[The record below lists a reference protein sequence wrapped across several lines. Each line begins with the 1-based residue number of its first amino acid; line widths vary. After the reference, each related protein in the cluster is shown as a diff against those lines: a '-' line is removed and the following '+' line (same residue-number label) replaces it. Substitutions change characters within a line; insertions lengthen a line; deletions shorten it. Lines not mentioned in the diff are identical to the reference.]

1 MDGWVVAIFVPTV
14 LFVLVVAPTWIYL
27 HYRSK
32 QASLHALSA
41 EERDQIE
48 VLTASAERMQDRI
61 NALESILDERT
72 PDWRTRMID

>member
-1 MDGWVVAIFVPTV
+1 MEGWVIAIFVPTV

-32 QASLHALSA
+32 QASLHALST

-48 VLTASAERMQDRI
+48 MLTARAERMQDRI
-61 NALESILDERT
+61 DALESILDERT
-72 PDWRTRMID
+72 PEWRSRMID